1 MNGMLEY
8 YYYFFTAMYHLQKEL
23 LYALAYYQNAENQ
36 LNLFESDDVEKAE
49 FYFELSEIYC
59 SILLLGAVGLVGTS
73 YDQSTNTA
81 YHVADRVA
89 I

>member
-1 MNGMLEY
+1 MK
-8 YYYFFTAMYHLQKEL
+8 AKL
-23 LYALAYYQNAENQ
+23 L
-36 LNLFESDDVEKAE
+36 
-49 FYFELSEIYC
+49 IC
-59 SILLLGAVGLVGTS
+59 SILLLGAVSLLGTS

>member
-1 MNGMLEY
+1 M
-8 YYYFFTAMYHLQKEL
+8 
-23 LYALAYYQNAENQ
+23 
-36 LNLFESDDVEKAE
+36 KAKV
-49 FYFELSEIYC
+49 LIC